1 MRELVP
7 HDDAVTG
14 LGEFYDLLW
23 EQEPGYVYLP
33 NRNPSK
39 SKDDPEYW
47 QKVMFEWPK
56 DRSKIIQYTL
66 AQNAKGCDVYAA
78 PVIFTERR
86 PIQENIKGSF
96 TCWVDFDGN
105 APSEWPSYVPP
116 TAQEG
121 GLEALAVL
129 EGTPTPTLR
138 ILSSRTGHE
147 HVYWR
152 FKELQTDIE
161 FIANTNRALAYKHR
175 ADTSG
180 WDPNQVLRPPYTTNY
195 KHNIP
200 VKIEA
205 STEYAYTRESFAA
218 FKKVKQLVSESIE
231 IKDVP
236 PVEKVIAKYKWD
248 DHHFDLFMKKDV
260 EEGKRSSALMALGF
274 FGAETGMTDEE
285 IYSLLINADD
295 RWGKFKNRSDRQ
307 KRLTDIINRAR
318 HKYPVGANTAETQLR
333 GLLSSEDNVEEAEE
347 LVYGF
352 DAFNALDIKL
362 EWIIEGLLER
372 QGMGMVSSAPGVG
385 KTQWTLQFGICCA
398 LGNDILDYKVLRRFK
413 ILWFS
418 LEMHAPALQFFT
430 KQMAQAYSPSE
441 LQVLD
446 DNLKIVP
453 MGEVLPL
460 DHPEGRKFF
469 EAMIEQYEPDGILI
483 DSMGKVTN
491 ESLADEKKAKEL
503 NAYYSKIRKKYDLFI
518 WFVHHNRKANDNNK
532 KPKDLADIYGNQ
544 YLQADLSV
552 ALSLWR
558 NEGEEDIELSEI
570 KTRLGKVN
578 KPKMLRRDENLHF
591 RVVRE
596 VNPVAESPLLKE
608 VKSEPDPGSTNG
620 GRKPGSVP
628 PTFGF

>member
-7 HDDAVTG
+7 GDDPVSG

-23 EQEPGYVYLP
+23 EQEQGYVYLP
-33 NRNPSK
+33 NRNPT
-39 SKDDPEYW
+39 KDPKDSDYW
-47 QKVMFEWPK
+47 QKVMFEWPV
-56 DRSKIIQYTL
+56 DREKIIQYTL
-66 AQNAKGCDVYAA
+66 AKNAQGCDVYAA
-78 PVIFTERR
+78 PVIFRERR
-86 PIQENIKGSF
+86 PIQENIKGSY

-105 APSEWPSYVPP
+105 APAEWPSYSEPV
-116 TAQEG
+116 AGQEP
-121 GLEALAVL
+121 GLEALAGL

-138 ILSSRTGHE
+138 ILSSRAGHE

-152 FKELQTDIE
+152 FTELQTDID
-161 FIANTNRALAYKHR
+161 FIANTNRALAYKHK

-180 WDPNQVLRPPYTTNY
+180 WDPNQVLRPPYTKNY
-195 KHNIP
+195 KHNLD

-205 STEYAYTRESFAA
+205 STDRAYTPNNFSA

-236 PVEKVIAKYKWD
+236 AVEKVIAKYKWD
-248 DHHFDLFMKKDV
+248 EHHFDLFMKPDV

-274 FGAETGMTDEE
+274 FGAETGMTDAE
-285 IYSLLINADD
+285 IYSLLLNADD

-318 HKYPVGANTAETQLR
+318 HKYPVGANTAETALR
-333 GLLSSEDNVEEAEE
+333 GLLSSDENVEEADE
-347 LVYGF
+347 LVFGF
-352 DAFNALDIKL
+352 DAFNSLDIEI

-385 KTQWTLQFGICCA
+385 KTQWSLQFGICCA
-398 LGNDILDYKVLRRFK
+398 LGNNLLDYKIDRKFK

-418 LEMHAPALQFFT
+418 LEMHAPALQYFT
-430 KQMAQAYSPSE
+430 QQMAGAYNRQE
-441 LQVLD
+441 LGTLD
-446 DNLKIVP
+446 QNLKIVP

-460 DHPEGRKFF
+460 DHPEGRKFL
-469 EAMIEQYEPDGILI
+469 EAMIEQYKPDGIFI

-491 ESLADEKKAKEL
+491 ESLAEEKKAKEL

-558 NEGEEDIELSEI
+558 DEGSEEVELSEI
-570 KTRLGKVN
+570 KTRLGKHN
-578 KPKMLRRDENLHF
+578 KPVMLRRNEYLHF
-591 RVVRE
+591 EKVTKPEPLMDSPLVKEAVRE
-596 VNPVAESPLLKE
+596 REDRPRTRPTDISP
-608 VKSEPDPGSTNG
+608 N
-620 GRKPGSVP
+620 
-628 PTFGF
+628 FGF